1 MSELSIGQ
9 SVEHARRIDAADFVR
24 FASLSGDL
32 NPIHQDPEFAA
43 TTRFGKVIAPGL
55 LVASYFSAEIANT
68 MPGPGSI
75 YMSQTLT
82 FLRPVFHDDEVVIRL
97 TVLEFPK
104 AGMCRLSTECLR
116 DGVPVLTGEALVK
129 LP

>member
-1 MSELSIGQ
+1 MGELRIGQ
-9 SVEHARRIDAADFVR
+9 TLDRSRKVDAADFLR

-43 TTRFGKVIAPGL
+43 STRFGKVIAPGL

-82 FLRPVFHDDEVVIRL
+82 FLKPVFHDDEIVIRL

-104 AGMCRLSTECLR
+104 PGMCRLSTECLR
-116 DGVPVLTGEALVK
+116 GEVPVLTGEALVK

>member
-1 MSELSIGQ
+1 MGELSIGQ
-9 SVEHARRIDAADFVR
+9 SVERSRRIEAADFLR
-24 FASLSGDL
+24 FAALSGDL

-68 MPGPGSI
+68 LPGPGSI
-75 YMSQTLT
+75 YMSQTLS
-82 FLRPVFHDDEVVIRL
+82 FLKPVFHDDELVIRL

-104 AGMCRLSTECLR
+104 PGMCRLSTECLR
-116 DGVPVLTGEALVK
+116 GGMPVLTGEALVK